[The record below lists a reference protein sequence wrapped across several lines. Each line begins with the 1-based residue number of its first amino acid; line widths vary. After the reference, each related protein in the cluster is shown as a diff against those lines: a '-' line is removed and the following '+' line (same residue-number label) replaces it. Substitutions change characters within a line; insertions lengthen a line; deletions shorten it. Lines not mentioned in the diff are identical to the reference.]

1 MNSHYTTERN
11 VQILISVL
19 KANNIK
25 NVVASPGT
33 TNICF
38 IASIQQDPFFTIYSA
53 PDDRADASN

>member
-38 IASIQQDPFFTIYSA
+38 IASILSVN
-53 PDDRADASN
+53 S